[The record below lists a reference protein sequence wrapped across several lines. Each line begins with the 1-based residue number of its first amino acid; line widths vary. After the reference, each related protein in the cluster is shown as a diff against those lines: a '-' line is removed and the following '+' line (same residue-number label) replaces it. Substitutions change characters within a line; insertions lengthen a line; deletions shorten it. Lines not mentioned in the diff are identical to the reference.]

1 MTMASLFDFA
11 LPDLDGREVPLSR
24 FAGKVLLLV
33 NVASKCGFT
42 PQYAGL
48 QALYERY
55 RDRGLEVLGFP
66 ANNFLFQEPGS
77 NAQIKSFCSLT
88 YGVSFPLFAKISVR
102 GRTMH
107 PLYRFL
113 TDKSTNPR
121 FGGPGTSTSSSS
133 TGRGGS
139 WTVSTAAR
147 SPCRNGLFPLWNA
160 SCAREAPVNPPGPD
174 RSASRWPGRTRPP
187 RPSGTHP
194 PG

>member
-121 FGGPGTSTSSSS
+121 FGGRITWNFNKFLVDRQGGIVDRFDSREEPLSERVVSAVERELRQGSPGQ
-133 TGRGGS
+133 
-139 WTVSTAAR
+139 
-147 SPCRNGLFPLWNA
+147 SPRA
-160 SCAREAPVNPPGPD
+160 
-174 RSASRWPGRTRPP
+174 
-187 RPSGTHP
+187 
-194 PG
+194 